1 MRANTCRH
9 CRERN
14 SNSQSGRSRL
24 KRCWRGTAKPAPSVL
39 LAADQK
45 VVHLLARSKL
55 RRQPAGLLAATGP
68 SLGRIFRVPVSGK
81 DLRVRTAL
89 AVRGD
94 NLADRSE
101 LVTAPQVWPSSSTI
115 REPVSRLPVHGV
127 ATGHRCPSIS
137 NRCFHS
143 KLTWIFPADGHWRNF
158 ALSQSNL
165 ILFRQG

>member
-55 RRQPAGLLAATGP
+55 RRQPAGLLAAARP
-68 SLGRIFRVPVSGK
+68 SLGRIFRIPVFGK
-81 DLRVRTAL
+81 DLLVRTAL

-94 NLADRSE
+94 NLAGRSKLVQPLLKPGLFYRQFASQFRDYLFME
-101 LVTAPQVWPSSSTI
+101 LPQVI
-115 REPVSRLPVHGV
+115 
-127 ATGHRCPSIS
+127 
-137 NRCFHS
+137 
-143 KLTWIFPADGHWRNF
+143 DGH
-158 ALSQSNL
+158 
-165 ILFRQG
+165 